1 MRTRIAGLVPLVV
14 VMGTCM
20 FPISLRGADKA
31 SDIIADARKAIG
43 GKKLDALKT
52 LSIDASV
59 QRNLGPMQLNTDTE
73 LLLELPDKYLRSDV
87 MTGPMSGG
95 SSTVGFIGDKP
106 VQRSAT
112 GGGGLV
118 IRMGPGPGPSVS
130 TPKMTPEQQADADKR
145 LLRSVKQD
153 VSRLMLGWFAT
164 THPAIQVQYTFIG
177 EAESPDGKAYV
188 IEAKGGD
195 DFVARLFVDEE
206 THLPLMV
213 TYQAPQPR
221 IVTAGGPRTGGPED
235 GGHGRA
241 DRPATDDERKK
252 LRDDTEKQ
260 MAELEK
266 QPQPL
271 ADYTLFFDD
280 WRDVDGIK
288 FPHRIRR
295 AMSGV
300 TNEEWTVS
308 KVKVNPK
315 IDPKKFEG

>member
-1 MRTRIAGLVPLVV
+1 ML
-14 VMGTCM
+14 
-20 FPISLRGADKA
+20 PISLRGADKA

-43 GKKLDALKT
+43 AKRLDALKT
-52 LSIDASV
+52 LSVDATV
-59 QRNLGPMQLNTDTE
+59 QRNLGPMQLTTETE

-87 MTGPMSGG
+87 MTSPVSG
-95 SSTVGFIGDKP
+95 SSSIGFIGDKP

-112 GGGGLV
+112 GGGGGGLV
-118 IRMGPGPGPSVS
+118 IRMGPGPGPSVNA
-130 TPKMTPEQQADADKR
+130 PKLTPEQQADADKR

-164 THPAIQVQYTFIG
+164 THPAIQVQYTYIG
-177 EAESPDGKAYV
+177 EAESPDGKAFV
-188 IEAKGGD
+188 IEATGGEG
-195 DFVARLFVDEE
+195 FVARVFVDEA

-235 GGHGRA
+235 DGHGRA
-241 DRPATDDERKK
+241 NRPATDEERKK
-252 LRDDTEKQ
+252 LREDTEKQ
-260 MAELEK
+260 VAELET